1 MENNIIIEPEDVVRD
16 IETVFLQNGMCVE
29 VRNLTQEEVKED
41 VMYSDNF
48 PMLTNEYTEESPHTV
63 EIDESK
69 FLNDENYREHWF
81 RVSYGPSIVFVCI
94 RNLGNNIE
102 ISAIETS
109 TNYRNMGFGGKVVS
123 GIERHA
129 LLNDFEYVVLSPYDS
144 NAESFWENIGYEK
157 AETGRMF
164 KKM

>member
-1 MENNIIIEPEDVVRD
+1 MENNITIEPQDVVES
-16 IETVFLQNGMCVE
+16 IETAFTYNGMCVD
-29 VRNLTQEEVKED
+29 VANLTQEEVKDEL
-41 VMYSDNF
+41 MYSDKF

-63 EIDESK
+63 EVDESK
-69 FLNDENYREHWF
+69 FLNDKCYRKHWF
-81 RVSYGPSIVFVCI
+81 RVAYGCSIVFVCI

-109 TNYRNMGFGGKVVS
+109 TDCRNMGFGGRVVS
-123 GIERHA
+123 GIEEYA
-129 LLNDFEYVVLSPYDS
+129 LLNNFEYVVLSPYDS
-144 NAESFWENIGYEK
+144 NAENFWENIGYEK